1 MNVPIRNRVVG
12 RILQQLLRQAGEGLI
27 TLPRDRI
34 VIDSVPADHFLAMG
48 VSVLYAQ
55 QWIGWRKPHP
65 ALPPTAYLTGS
76 GRLALTEYDTAY
88 PDNTDITRSA
98 DAERALIA
106 EAIHAAYQIDPALI
120 DAELDGLDQQ
130 NRKQ

>member
-1 MNVPIRNRVVG
+1 
-12 RILQQLLRQAGEGLI
+12 LRQAGKGLI
-27 TLPRDRI
+27 TLPHDRI

-55 QWIGWRKPHP
+55 QWIGWRKAHP

-106 EAIHAAYQIDPALI
+106 EAIHAAYRIDPALI
-120 DAELDGLDQQ
+120 DAELAGLHQQ
-130 NRKQ
+130 KGES